1 MGRFENTTVLISG
14 GARGIGASH
23 VRAFVDAGARVAFG
37 DVRDDQGTA
46 LADELGDAARYLPL
60 DISSEASWADFVAG
74 AEDAF
79 GPASVLVNN
88 AAVLQDP
95 ALLVDLDLAEGRR
108 MLHVNLSGTFLGN
121 NHAAPT
127 LRRAGGGSIVTTASA
142 LGRIG
147 TPQLGGYVAS
157 KWAIR
162 GLTQTAALELARDG
176 IRVNCVLPGYV
187 DTNMND
193 EISEENTRQYAIP
206 RFADPAEVSAV
217 VLFLA
222 SSESSFVTGAE
233 YVVDG
238 GALSGAVVEIV

>member
-1 MGRFENTTVLISG
+1 MGRFENSTVLITG

-23 VRAFVDAGARVAFG
+23 VRAFVDDGARVAFG
-37 DVRDDQGTA
+37 DVRDELGEA
-46 LADELGDAARYLPL
+46 LATELGDAARYFPL
-60 DISSEASWADFVAG
+60 DISSEESWAAFVAG

-88 AAVLQDP
+88 AAVLQEP
-95 ALLVDLDLAEGRR
+95 ALLVDLDLAEWRR
-108 MLHVNLSGTFLGN
+108 MLDVNLSGTFLGIK
-121 NHAAPT
+121 HAAPSI
-127 LRRAGGGSIVTTASA
+127 RRAGGGSIVTTASA
-142 LGRIG
+142 LGRVG
-147 TPQLGGYVAS
+147 SPQLGAYVAS

-206 RFADPAEVSAV
+206 RFAEPREVTAV

-238 GALSGAVVEIV
+238 GALAGAVAEIV

>member
-1 MGRFENTTVLISG
+1 MGRFDNTTVLISG
-14 GARGIGASH
+14 GARGIGAAH
-23 VRAFVDAGARVAFG
+23 ARAFVEAGARVAIG
-37 DVRDDQGTA
+37 DVRDELGMA

-60 DISSEASWADFVAG
+60 DISSEESWAAFVAG
-74 AEDAF
+74 AEAEF
-79 GPASVLVNN
+79 GPASVLVTN
-88 AAVLQDP
+88 AAVLQEP
-95 ALLVDLDLAEGRR
+95 ALLVDLDLAEWRR
-108 MLHVNLSGTFLGN
+108 VLDVNLSGTFLGIK
-121 NHAAPT
+121 HAAPSI
-127 LRRAGGGSIVTTASA
+127 RRAGGGSIVTTASA
-142 LGRIG
+142 LGRVG

-193 EISEENTRQYAIP
+193 QISEENTRPYAIP
-206 RFADPAEVSAV
+206 RFADPREITAV

-222 SSESSFVTGAE
+222 SSDASFVTGAE

-238 GALSGAVVEIV
+238 GALAGAVVEIV

>member
-95 ALLVDLDLAEGRR
+95 ALLVDLDLAEWRR
-108 MLHVNLSGTFLGN
+108 MLDVNLSGTFLGIK
-121 NHAAPT
+121 HAAPS